1 MYWLILLPLLLGLS
15 IYLIIK
21 TDPYCSDWLYL
32 MSHIAAILTI
42 VALIITIP
50 TITLICPQRINTF
63 EQQKAYIETHI
74 PKNDIEDAAIT
85 SKKVELNEWLYKA
98 QFNKKNLGGWSMYSG
113 KVLELEPIE

>member
-21 TDPYCSDWLYL
+21 TDPYCSTWLYL
-32 MSHIAAILTI
+32 MSYIVAILTI
-42 VALIITIP
+42 VGLIIIIP
-50 TITLICPQRINTF
+50 TITLIYPQEITTF

-74 PKNDIEDAAIT
+74 PKDDIEDTAIT

-98 QFNKKNLGGWSMYSG
+98 QFSKKNLGGWSMYSD

>member
-15 IYLIIK
+15 IYSIAK
-21 TDPYCSDWLYL
+21 TDHYCLDWLYL
-32 MSHIAAILTI
+32 MSYITAILAA
-42 VALIITIP
+42 V
-50 TITLICPQRINTF
+50 TLVFSILAIFFVNPKEISVF
-63 EQQKAYIETHI
+63 EQQKAYMETHI

-98 QFNKKNLGGWSMYSG
+98 QFSKKNLGGWSMYSD

>member
-15 IYLIIK
+15 IIIK
-21 TDPYCSDWLYL
+21 TGPYCSDWLYL
-32 MSHIAAILTI
+32 MSHIAAILAI

-50 TITLICPQRINTF
+50 TITLICPQEITTF

-74 PKNDIEDAAIT
+74 PKDDIEDTAIT

-98 QFNKKNLGGWSMYSG
+98 QFSKKNLGGWSMYSD

>member
-1 MYWLILLPLLLGLS
+1 M
-15 IYLIIK
+15 
-21 TDPYCSDWLYL
+21 
-32 MSHIAAILTI
+32 MSRIAAILTI
-42 VALIITIP
+42 VVLIITIP
-50 TITLICPQRINTF
+50 TITLIYPQEINTF

-98 QFNKKNLGGWSMYSG
+98 QFSKKNLGGWSMYSD

>member
-1 MYWLILLPLLLGLS
+1 MYWLIVSPLLLGLS
-15 IYLIIK
+15 IYFIAKI
-21 TDPYCSDWLYL
+21 DPCCSDWLYL
-32 MSHIAAILTI
+32 MSHITAILAA
-42 VALIITIP
+42 VALFVSILAIFFVNPKEI
-50 TITLICPQRINTF
+50 RVF

-98 QFNKKNLGGWSMYSG
+98 QFNKKNLGGWSMYSD

>member
-32 MSHIAAILTI
+32 MSCITAILAAVTLFISILAIFFIGPKEII
-42 VALIITIP
+42 V
-50 TITLICPQRINTF
+50 F

-74 PKNDIEDAAIT
+74 PK
-85 SKKVELNEWLYKA
+85 K
-98 QFNKKNLGGWSMYSG
+98 
-113 KVLELEPIE
+113 

>member
-21 TDPYCSDWLYL
+21 IAPYCSDWLYL
-32 MSHIAAILTI
+32 MSHMAAILTI

-74 PKNDIEDAAIT
+74 PKDDIEDAAIT

-98 QFNKKNLGGWSMYSG
+98 QFNKKNLGGWSMYSD

>member
-1 MYWLILLPLLLGLS
+1 MYWLIVSPLLLGLS
-15 IYLIIK
+15 IYFITK
-21 TDPYCSDWLYL
+21 DDPYCSDWLYL
-32 MSHIAAILTI
+32 MSHITAILAV
-42 VALIITIP
+42 VALFISISAFFFVNPKEISV
-50 TITLICPQRINTF
+50 F

-98 QFNKKNLGGWSMYSG
+98 QFSKKNFGGWSMYSD

>member
-15 IYLIIK
+15 IYSIAK
-21 TDPYCSDWLYL
+21 TDFMDWLHSTSY
-32 MSHIAAILTI
+32 ITAILVAVILFFSITTI
-42 VALIITIP
+42 FFMNPKEISV
-50 TITLICPQRINTF
+50 F

-98 QFNKKNLGGWSMYSG
+98 QFSKKNLGGWSMYSD

>member
-1 MYWLILLPLLLGLS
+1 MYWLIVSPLLLGLS
-15 IYLIIK
+15 IYFIVK

-32 MSHIAAILTI
+32 MSHITAILAAVTL
-42 VALIITIP
+42 LISILAIFFVNP
-50 TITLICPQRINTF
+50 KEISVF